1 MSTSATPEE
10 GEAAGPDAMD
20 VDAQASAPA
29 SPVDASLPAPSS
41 PQARRSAKPSA
52 SRLPAGSDPNL
63 LASLPVYLSAS
74 LPQSSRLSL
83 FQYPT
88 YPRGSPLPVPD
99 SARSRGLREA
109 ARWRPKADRVEVELP
124 LDVRQTVYNL
134 EKGQEM
140 ARGAEHGGTFGEKK
154 VKKEPGSSRRD
165 REREKEKDKA
175 PKRLEK
181 TRLESQLVP
190 NQTRYFVGVIRD
202 GESGCA
208 CVVAGAL
215 PRAKSGSVEDRLLTP
230 AN

>member
-1 MSTSATPEE
+1 
-10 GEAAGPDAMD
+10 
-20 VDAQASAPA
+20 
-29 SPVDASLPAPSS
+29 
-41 PQARRSAKPSA
+41 
-52 SRLPAGSDPNL
+52 
-63 LASLPVYLSAS
+63 
-74 LPQSSRLSL
+74 
-83 FQYPT
+83 
-88 YPRGSPLPVPD
+88 
-99 SARSRGLREA
+99 
-109 ARWRPKADRVEVELP
+109 VEVELP

>member
-1 MSTSATPEE
+1 MSDSEPAR
-10 GEAAGPDAMD
+10 PDAMEVDDD
-20 VDAQASAPA
+20 VPAPVA
-29 SPVDASLPAPSS
+29 LDEHAGPSS
-41 PQARRSAKPSA
+41 PQRRRFTKPSA

-74 LPQSSRLSL
+74 LPQTSRLSL

-88 YPRGSPLPVPD
+88 YPKDSPLPVPD

-124 LDVRQTVYNL
+124 LDVRQNVYNL

-140 ARGAEHGGTFGEKK
+140 AKGAEHGGSFGEKK
-154 VKKEPGSSRRD
+154 VKKEPGSRRD
-165 REREKEKDKA
+165 REREKEKEKA

-202 GESGCA
+202 GELGSMRD
-208 CVVAGAL
+208 GARQATKRKDQDAAADAHPSTQAL
-215 PRAKSGSVEDRLLTP
+215 CT
-230 AN
+230 